1 MQLTHEFHN
10 IAHNHTR
17 CVDNAVEAATM
28 LCEQQGLRFTPIRKR
43 VLELV
48 WASHA
53 PIAAYDLLKAL
64 RQEKD
69 NAEAPTIYRALDF
82 LLQHGMVHKIES
94 MNAFVGCD
102 RLGNPHAVQ
111 FLICTECKQVLEQEN
126 AELSRMISNYAI
138 SNNFTITSQT
148 VEFLGICS
156 NCRPC
161 P

>member
-1 MQLTHEFHN
+1 MQLTGEFHD

-17 CVDNAVEAATM
+17 CVDNAVQAATT
-28 LCEQQGLRFTPIRKR
+28 LCEQRGLRFTPIRKR

-102 RLGNPHAVQ
+102 HPGNSHAVQ

-126 AELSRMISNYAI
+126 TELSFMISNYAI
-138 SNNFTITSQT
+138 SNNFIVSSQT
-148 VEFLGICS
+148 IEIMGVCS
-156 NCRPC
+156 NCHP
-161 P
+161 